1 MGPKWWPSQSAV
13 DSQRAHARVAEKKI
27 VVQPDMCV
35 HQDVQ
40 TQRHTHTQRHTRAHT
55 QGAWELVHM
64 HLSYINAYVLYICT
78 CMYIY
83 IYICHILIYTCL
95 HTHKNICSMRASCT
109 HTCIYIHTYMHIHMC
124 VHMYI
129 HLHTYIHACIHTYIH
144 GICRSFEVVVCC
156 LSK

>member
-40 TQRHTHTQRHTRAHT
+40 TQRHTRAHT

-83 IYICHILIYTCL
+83 IYMSYT
-95 HTHKNICSMRASCT
+95 N
-109 HTCIYIHTYMHIHMC
+109 IHMP
-124 VHMYI
+124 
-129 HLHTYIHACIHTYIH
+129 TYT
-144 GICRSFEVVVCC
+144 
-156 LSK
+156 